1 LTNILIND
9 IIQLMITKKDLDSAI
24 DDAVGRISGAIV
36 KTLENF
42 ATKEDLK
49 NFAIKDDLKNFATKD
64 DFKSFATKEDLKS
77 LATKDDLNNFATKDD
92 LKEELKITNRKID
105 ILYKTAPTKA
115 EVKEHGKR
123 ISRLEKAVFAT
134 P

>member
-9 IIQLMITKKDLDSAI
+9 IIQLMITKKDLDSTI
-24 DDAVGRISGAIV
+24 DDAVGQISGAIV

-49 NFAIKDDLKNFATKD
+49 NFAIKD